1 MAVIDVDVWIWPLGL
16 ADTDV
21 RRLEMLLS
29 DDERKRAARFLAP
42 AHGAEY
48 INGRGRMREILG
60 IYTGQPPE
68 QVAFA
73 YGAAGKPVL
82 VSGDGAPQFNLSH
95 SGGWAALAVT
105 ARHSI
110 GIDIEATRPIT
121 EDIAERFFSPAEIRA
136 ISECEPVERAA
147 AFFRCWTR
155 KEAFVKA
162 LGDGLNCP
170 LDSFDVSVADENR
183 PTVQRI
189 AGVDPSELACWR
201 LINFTPAA
209 KITGAIAVK
218 TGGADDLVAVHF
230 RG

>member
-42 AHGAEY
+42 THGAEY
-48 INGRGRMREILG
+48 IAGRGRLREILAL
-60 IYTGQPPE
+60 YTGQPPE
-68 QVAFA
+68 HLAFA
-73 YGAAGKPVL
+73 YGGAGKPVL
-82 VSGDGAPQFNLSH
+82 MGGDGMPQFNLSH

-105 ARHSI
+105 AKHTI
-110 GIDIEATRPIT
+110 GIDIEATRPVT
-121 EDIAERFFSPAEIRA
+121 EDIAERFFSPAEVRA
-136 ISECEPVERAA
+136 ISAYAPVERPA

-170 LDSFDVSVADENR
+170 LDSFDVSIVDEDR
-183 PTVQRI
+183 PAVQRI
-189 AGVDPSELACWR
+189 AGVDASELACWR

-209 KITGAIAVK
+209 NVAGAIALK

-230 RG
+230 HG